1 MKKPMNFLML
11 NKKVNNFKPV
21 QSTFKSSIKP
31 SIVSNVF
38 SSFWWFSLSFKIIQV
53 ESTNDHY
60 EQQTKVDI
68 HLVIKDD
75 TR

>member
-11 NKKVNNFKPV
+11 NKKVNNLKPV
-21 QSTFKSSIKP
+21 LSKP

-60 EQQTKVDI
+60 EHQTKVDI